1 MTHSGHSASMDSPVA
16 RTGERVAR
24 PDTLLRLAIGRP
36 AMYMLPIEGGQ
47 ARWWI
52 RSAGRWVQDDREDSE
67 IRRGMA
73 APANA
78 RPVPG
83 GARARTEKRFS
94 HAEHDAKVTG
104 IFHCVCCGA
113 PLFDTRAKFDSGT
126 GWPSFWTPVSDET
139 IETQPDLRFD
149 DDLTEVICA
158 RCDAHLGHV
167 FEDGPEPT
175 GLRYCINGVCLTRED
190 AT

>member
-1 MTHSGHSASMDSPVA
+1 
-16 RTGERVAR
+16 
-24 PDTLLRLAIGRP
+24 
-36 AMYMLPIEGGQ
+36 MYMLPIEGGRPAGGSGPRGDGCKMIEKIRKSDEEWRRRLTPDQ
-47 ARWWI
+47 YRVAR
-52 RSAGRWVQDDREDSE
+52 E
-67 IRRGMA
+67 RG
-73 APANA
+73 
-78 RPVPG
+78 
-83 GARARTEKRFS
+83 TEKRFS

-175 GLRYCINGVCLTRED
+175 GLRYCINGVCLTREELGRTEEVHR
-190 AT
+190 AYFG